1 MKWKIS
7 AQHPGSSQIP
17 SMLCHLL
24 SRYLICSFGERHSEN
39 PSELRCLKNK
49 IEHHNFVPEFQ
60 FLFNINFI
68 LPTSD
73 LPCQGTLWTQS
84 KHLLLFAQ
92 MRLKGLLPRSLS
104 RVWTAWIFL
113 FEDVMQE
120 WISSEY
126 PIFQPE
132 ATETRYFPS
141 DLCRSASVDHKS
153 NPKQFGL
160 ASTDLATHHLLDR
173 TSREDERFG
182 IWNLQRSSTG
192 WLSYALLQGL
202 SEFHFPRVRDV
213 LLPGHVVP
221 SHGTAFSRWSTL
233 EKLTPKPQSYCF
245 DSLFPHP
252 HPLTCAINLLL
263 LVVINR
269 QYTTYYK
276 CRKCSKEVALLMSK
290 CNGL

>member
-1 MKWKIS
+1 MNIPFFNQRPQNHVTFPVIS
-7 AQHPGSSQIP
+7 
-17 SMLCHLL
+17 
-24 SRYLICSFGERHSEN
+24 
-39 PSELRCLKNK
+39 
-49 IEHHNFVPEFQ
+49 
-60 FLFNINFI
+60 
-68 LPTSD
+68 
-73 LPCQGTLWTQS
+73 
-84 KHLLLFAQ
+84 
-92 MRLKGLLPRSLS
+92 
-104 RVWTAWIFL
+104 
-113 FEDVMQE
+113 
-120 WISSEY
+120 
-126 PIFQPE
+126 
-132 ATETRYFPS
+132 
-141 DLCRSASVDHKS
+141 CRSVSVDHKS

-173 TSREDERFG
+173 TNREDERFG

-192 WLSYALLQGL
+192 WLTYALLQGL